1 MFHVV
6 KHINTLIFLGFQQKY
21 NVHKEKKNNRKYY
34 NGNYIHANKQK
45 QQQQIWLYHHKKST
59 SNVGGFPLRHWFIDC
74 FGIFPRDSISCH
86 EYQLVWELRFE
97 LRQYLTL
104 PQLRISFFIILCV
117 CMCVLCLRNST
128 FSHWIK
134 KMYFGGE
141 DIKKGIT
148 EKWKVIFNVQK
159 IFNLIS

>member
-1 MFHVV
+1 MIYFYT
-6 KHINTLIFLGFQQKY
+6 KHKLTVDVSCSETYKYTLFLRVFQLKY
-21 NVHKEKKNNRKYY
+21 NVHKEKKNNRKY

-86 EYQLVWELRFE
+86 EYQLVWELRFA

-104 PQLRISFFIILCV
+104 AQLRINFWCV
-117 CMCVLCLRNST
+117 CVCVCFVSEILR
-128 FSHWIK
+128 F
-134 KMYFGGE
+134 
-141 DIKKGIT
+141 
-148 EKWKVIFNVQK
+148 
-159 IFNLIS
+159 LIELRKCILVVRT